1 MLGGL
6 ELSIPKLVFISA
18 NKEDAVKA
26 FKQML
31 LIYFKTSRF

>member
-26 FKQML
+26 LNKML
-31 LIYFKTSRF
+31 LILF